1 MSTIDKYNAPPGC
14 IAVTPGQ
21 FVDGAGSCTGCCYD
35 SGSDNGCLLDMTSSV
50 MYSPCW
56 AEGRED
62 GKDVIFKK
70 HVEED
75 GQSPRPLGRG
85 LNSKGEW
92 LG

>member
-35 SGSDNGCLLDMTSSV
+35 SWDDNGCLLEIASSFV
-50 MYSPCW
+50 YSPCW

-70 HVEED
+70 HIEGYDE
-75 GQSPRPLGRG
+75 
-85 LNSKGEW
+85 
-92 LG
+92 

>member
-14 IAVTPGQ
+14 IAVTPWQ

-35 SGSDNGCLLDMTSSV
+35 SWDDNGCLLEIASSFV
-50 MYSPCW
+50 YSPCW

-75 GQSPRPLGRG
+75 GQSPRPKGRS
-85 LNSKGEW
+85 LKEK
-92 LG
+92 

>member
-1 MSTIDKYNAPPGC
+1 MSTIDKYNAAPGC

-35 SGSDNGCLLDMTSSV
+35 SWDDNGCLLEIASSFV
-50 MYSPCW
+50 YSPCW

>member
-1 MSTIDKYNAPPGC
+1 MSTIDKYNATPGC

-35 SGSDNGCLLDMTSSV
+35 SWDDNGCLLEIASSFV
-50 MYSPCW
+50 YSPCW

-75 GQSPRPLGRG
+75 GQSPRPKGRS
-85 LNSKGEW
+85 LKEK
-92 LG
+92 